1 MAEDYPFENEN
12 EDQPFDD
19 AEHGPFDEAFGGPE
33 ENIFRNPLEDEG
45 LPPIEGEP
53 QGEREV
59 KVAGVYEQQD
69 QLTGQPSAFVVIL
82 RDSIGRSVPIWI
94 GRFEAMAISL
104 ALEGASADRPLPY
117 DMFNNVI
124 SRMGGKIER
133 ILIDDLWN
141 NTYYAKISIT
151 YNGKSFDADS
161 RPSDA
166 IALGLRA
173 KAPIY
178 MAESV
183 LAKAAVKEE

>member
-1 MAEDYPFENEN
+1 MADDFPFENEDHPEN
-12 EDQPFDD
+12 V
-19 AEHGPFDEAFGGPE
+19 FG
-33 ENIFRNPLEDEG
+33 NPLEGDDEIAPG
-45 LPPIEGEP
+45 GGSGEG
-53 QGEREV
+53 QTEREV

-69 QLTGQPSAFVVIL
+69 QLTGQPSAFVVLL
-82 RDSIGRSVPIWI
+82 RDALGRSVPIWI

-117 DMFNNVI
+117 DMFNNVVN
-124 SRMGGKIER
+124 RMGGTVDR

-141 NTYYAKISIT
+141 NTYYAKISIS
-151 YNGKSFDADS
+151 YDGKSIDADS

-178 MAESV
+178 MVEAVLERASV
-183 LAKAAVKEE
+183 REE

>member
-1 MAEDYPFENEN
+1 MAEDFPFENEDRP
-12 EDQPFDD
+12 EDLFGSSPF
-19 AEHGPFDEAFGGPE
+19 G
-33 ENIFRNPLEDEG
+33 EDEEPARG
-45 LPPIEGEP
+45 EGGDT
-53 QGEREV
+53 GEKEV
-59 KVAGVYEQQD
+59 SVAGVYEQQD
-69 QLTGQPSAFVVIL
+69 QLTGQPSAFVVLL
-82 RDSIGRSVPIWI
+82 RDSLGRSVPIWI

-124 SRMGGKIER
+124 NRMGGTVDR
-133 ILIDDLWN
+133 VLIDDLWN

-151 YNGKSFDADS
+151 YDGKTLDADS

-183 LAKAAVKEE
+183 LSRASVKEE

>member
-1 MAEDYPFENEN
+1 MSEDYPFENEDRP
-12 EDQPFDD
+12 EDV
-19 AEHGPFDEAFGGPE
+19 
-33 ENIFRNPLEDEG
+33 FRNPLEGDDSI
-45 LPPIEGEP
+45 PPEESAA
-53 QGEREV
+53 QGEKEV

-69 QLTGQPSAFVVIL
+69 QLTGQPSAFVVLL
-82 RDSIGRSVPIWI
+82 RDSLGRSVPIWI

-124 SRMGGKIER
+124 NRMGGTVDR

-141 NTYYAKISIT
+141 NTYYAKIAIT
-151 YNGKSFDADS
+151 YDGKSIDADS

-178 MAESV
+178 MAEAV
-183 LAKAAVKEE
+183 LERASVKEE